1 MLSTKTLKR
10 ATGLLLGASFAPLAF
25 AGGGYGAPAY
35 TPDLLPSNPNAGMCY
50 ARVEIPAQFTTTQE
64 DVLVEEGYTTIEV
77 SQAQLA
83 TRQERIMTKEASVRY
98 EVRQPTFR
106 SVTERIMTRPAYDKL
121 TVTAPRFNTVNET
134 MASSAPRLV
143 WKKGNPGALMAQ
155 GYTIHSTADGGQ
167 NGRGYSSTVQY
178 GQTGGATNCGSTCE
192 IWCLVEE
199 PGESVS
205 FRRKVVASP
214 ARVQRRTVPARFQN
228 VTKQVVADPGGVREI
243 PVAAQFRSVTVE
255 EIVSP
260 GGERQVTVPPKYGK
274 VAKKQLVSAER
285 YEWRQ
290 VVCATGTAPVA
301 RTMTPRVT
309 TVTPTHITSAPSYN
323 TGSSYTTGSSY
334 GMAPTVNQMLSSGS
348 RAVCIE
354 GKDCTDVL
362 RSQSTTGYTS
372 GSSYGGSSYG
382 GSTYS
387 SGSTNHGA
395 GNYSHSGGHSQGSH
409 GNVNAYESGRYGN

>member
-1 MLSTKTLKR
+1 MV
-10 ATGLLLGASFAPLAF
+10 AAI
-25 AGGGYGAPAY
+25 
-35 TPDLLPSNPNAGMCY
+35 
-50 ARVEIPAQFTTTQE
+50 AR
-64 DVLVEEGYTTIEV
+64 
-77 SQAQLA
+77 
-83 TRQERIMTKEASVRY
+83 
-98 EVRQPTFR
+98 PT
-106 SVTERIMTRPAYDKL
+106 
-121 TVTAPRFNTVNET
+121 
-134 MASSAPRLV
+134 
-143 WKKGNPGALMAQ
+143 
-155 GYTIHSTADGGQ
+155 
-167 NGRGYSSTVQY
+167 QY

-290 VVCATGTAPVA
+290 VACRNGTAPVA

-309 TVTPTHITSAPSYN
+309 TVTPTHITSAPSY
-323 TGSSYTTGSSY
+323 SSGYSTPSYNTGSSY

-362 RSQSTTGYTS
+362 RSHGT
-372 GSSYGGSSYG
+372 SSYNSGSSYG

-387 SGSTNHGA
+387 SGSSYGGSTNHGA

-409 GNVNAYESGRYGN
+409 NSGHNTVNPYESGRYGH